1 MFSIVKKSIE
11 GLRRSTRIAKI
22 KKPEKRTLNLNIT
35 EEDIEVPKIQSVYF
49 DEIIE
54 ETDRFTA
61 SNKIYDD
68 LYVPNDDLTKET
80 INIIKKIKHIDL
92 PDTFFSNI
100 ALYEL
105 KKDVKIKQKQQVFL
119 DKLTNKEYET
129 KSSKSDYNIVSNIK
143 AWTNNYPLLKQY
155 KDENN
160 LQYIIDSHRLV
171 FLELLKHIHNNTLKL
186 TTLKGNI
193 NTILRIIK
201 LGYSNTHPV
210 YEKYWTL
217 LQNLSKK
224 ITENE
229 GQNKLNEIEEKTFLD
244 WEIILKERNE
254 MIRIWNNT
262 SDRNNKSTFQLNQ
275 DILLVGMYT
284 YLAPLRN
291 EVKTLTIETVKKPT
305 GDFIWNKEDMILVLN
320 EIKKKHKRI
329 ELDIPKE
336 FQNILKES
344 FKLYPRKYLFTN
356 VNTFPEITKQAT
368 INTLSTRLLK
378 IYSKYGKN
386 VGTNSLRSSYVSH
399 FFKEA
404 ILKTGNPPSDTSV
417 NELSVKM
424 RTSNKMIYNNYR
436 KDTQTFRVLPIS
448 NVSLEKPV
456 SQPITVEVVVEEPI
470 VEEVEVEPIKNVKT
484 SYEKKKERMKKYYE
498 DNKEQLKKKIIENR
512 KSPDKKYNRQRR
524 ELLNKLN
531 NIDGYD
537 KVIKKESVDKY
548 KFKKNSEGKWE

>member
-11 GLRRSTRIAKI
+11 GLRRSSRIAKI

-54 ETDRFTA
+54 ETDRYTA

-68 LYVPNDDLTKET
+68 LYVPNDELTKET

-129 KSSKSDYNIVSNIK
+129 KSSKSDYNIVSYIK
-143 AWTNNYPLLKQY
+143 SWTNNYPSFKQY

-160 LQYIIDSHRLV
+160 LQYIFDNHRLL
-171 FLELLKHIHNNTLKL
+171 FLELLNHIHNNTLKL

-193 NTILRIIK
+193 NTILRVIK

-244 WEIILKERNE
+244 WEVILKERNE
-254 MIRIWNNT
+254 MIRRWN
-262 SDRNNKSTFQLNQ
+262 SIDDRNNKGAFQLNQ
-275 DILLVGMYT
+275 DILLVGIYT

-305 GDFIWNKEDMILVLN
+305 GDFIWNKEDMVLVLN

-356 VNTFPEITKQAT
+356 VNAFPDITKQAT

-386 VGTNSLRSSYVSH
+386 VGTNSLRSSYVSY
-399 FFKEA
+399 FFKQA

-417 NELSVKM
+417 RELSVKM
-424 RTSNKMIYNNYR
+424 RTSNQMIYNNYR

-448 NVSLEKPV
+448 NVSLEKSL

-470 VEEVEVEPIKNVKT
+470 VEEVVVEPIKNVKT

-548 KFKKNSEGKWE
+548 KFKKNNEGKWE